1 MVRVVKMM
9 VAYMVLVQTEKDNK
23 GVRNSEIM
31 NLIGSSVL
39 WEVMPPKD
47 YLMCG
52 QRRWLRILK
61 EKLI

>member
-1 MVRVVKMM
+1 
-9 VAYMVLVQTEKDNK
+9 MVLVQTEKDNK